1 MKTSLYVILLTAASV
16 LIQGFDPIYTVL
28 ISSIFLSVAFRLKSG
43 IAFAAS
49 FAAVYMGWLSYCIF
63 LDRGMSSQYSS
74 MIGNI
79 FQGISGFNLKI
90 ITAFVGGITAG
101 LGAWFGASVRQMI
114 LGRLLLIGLLILT
127 NSHVF
132 SQSNYAPNRAI
143 QLYRKAHG
151 DARVFVNYFDQL
163 LALDGG
169 NRETIYSTALPEIFV
184 GITHKLTLGLRLK
197 FRSMASGSAVELNDL
212 FCSADAPLDSK
223 KRSGFTSVSVLLRH
237 GIGTSTWVGQ
247 HSVSFPLAR
256 DLEDNT
262 KGWLDWNHFSLQS
275 QFFHNYQ
282 QGRFYLFFEGSA
294 MAENLSSNIFRQHK
308 DYYWQGSLPCTFIPG
323 YRLLSS
329 FYMYSLFQI
338 SQLWQFE
345 KSGENRA
352 SLDFNPYTQLG
363 LGAKYFIGTQLEVE
377 AITSIFKNLKD
388 SRQLAYVL
396 NGGLRY
402 YF

>member
-74 MIGNI
+74 MIG
-79 FQGISGFNLKI
+79 
-90 ITAFVGGITAG
+90 TAG

-132 SQSNYAPNRAI
+132 SQSNYDPNRAI

-212 FCSADAPLDSK
+212 FCSADAPLDS
-223 KRSGFTSVSVLLRH
+223 FTSVSVLLRH

-338 SQLWQFE
+338 SPLWQFE